1 MTPRPTLLFYCQHAM
16 GMGHL
21 VRSLALADA
30 LAQSFRVVLLNGGEL
45 PGCLSFPQSIEI
57 VNLPPLRLADGQL
70 VSCDNRYSVTQ
81 AQDARLERILRLFR
95 WLRPEILLIE
105 LYPFGRKKFE
115 FELLPLLETAKTHSR
130 FAPLIVCSLRDI
142 LVSSR
147 SDQQKHEQRVVATA
161 NRWFDAILVHS
172 DPGFACLEE
181 SFDPR
186 PRLTPTVHHTGFVV
200 GNRQKLPRDRSTNG
214 PIVVSAGGGHYGFQ
228 LLSSAIEAHAL
239 LSETESLTMKV
250 VAGPFLPEAQWK
262 DLCVTADGRRGVTL
276 VRSVPDLYSE
286 LSQARASISQCGYN
300 TAMEIVQ
307 AQVPAL
313 VVPFADRGED
323 EQLKRARRLEALGA
337 IWVLEQKEMRPER
350 MAEEIRKLINF
361 QPRTAL
367 LNFDGALRST
377 EVLYDLLERRRRV
390 IQGSHAAEELLRCLA

>member
-30 LAQSFRVVLLNGGEL
+30 LSHSFRVVLLNGGEL
-45 PGCLSFPQSIEI
+45 PSCLSLPRTVEI
-57 VNLPPLRLADGQL
+57 INLPPLRLADGQL
-70 VSCDNRYSVTQ
+70 ICCDNRYSVER
-81 AQDARLERILRLFR
+81 AQDARLDQLLSVFRRLS
-95 WLRPEILLIE
+95 PDVLLIE

-115 FELLPLLETAKTHSR
+115 FELLPLLEEAKTQPC

-147 SDQQKHEQRVVATA
+147 SNQETHEERIVFTA

-172 DPGFACLEE
+172 DPSFARLEE
-181 SFDPR
+181 SFHPR
-186 PRLTPTVHHTGFVV
+186 KRLSPSVHHTGFVV
-200 GNRQKLPRDRSTNG
+200 GSRRKLPRGRSSSG

-228 LLSSAIEAHAL
+228 LLSTAIEAHAL
-239 LSETESLTMKV
+239 LSQTEPLTMKV

-262 DLCVTADGRRGVTL
+262 DLRVAISGRRGVTL
-276 VRSVPDLYSE
+276 VRSVPNLYSE

-300 TAMEIVQ
+300 TAMEIIQ

-313 VVPFADRGED
+313 VVPFADGGED

-337 IWVLEQKEMRPER
+337 VRVLEQKEMTPKR
-350 MAEEIRKLINF
+350 MAEEMRNLIDF
-361 QPRTAL
+361 QPGTAHL
-367 LNFDGALRST
+367 DFDGARRSAEILT
-377 EVLYDLLERRRRV
+377 ELLKRRSL
-390 IQGSHAAEELLRCLA
+390 IQGSHAAEELVRCLA

>member
-1 MTPRPTLLFYCQHAM
+1 MTYRPTLLFYCQHAM

-30 LAQSFRVVLLNGGEL
+30 LSQSFRVVLLNGGEL
-45 PGCLSFPQSIEI
+45 PACLPLPQTIEI
-57 VNLPPLRLADGQL
+57 INLPPLRLSEGQL
-70 VSCDNRYSVTQ
+70 ISCDNRYSVTQ
-81 AQDARLERILRLFR
+81 AQDARLDRILNSFR
-95 WLRPEILLIE
+95 WLRPEVLLIE

-115 FELLPLLETAKTHSR
+115 FELLPLLENAKTDTGV
-130 FAPLIVCSLRDI
+130 APLVVCSLRDI

-147 SDQQKHEQRVVATA
+147 SDQRKHEERVVSLA
-161 NRWFDAILVHS
+161 NRWFDTILVHS
-172 DPGFACLEE
+172 DFGFACLEE

-186 PRLTPTVHHTGFVV
+186 TRLIPSVHHTGFVV
-200 GNRQKLPRDRSTNG
+200 GNRQKLPRDRSSNS

-228 LLSSAIEAHAL
+228 LLSAAIEAHAL

-262 DLCVTADGRRGVTL
+262 DLCIAGEGRRGVRL

-286 LSQARASISQCGYN
+286 LTQARASISQCGYN
-300 TAMEIVQ
+300 TAMEIIQ

-313 VVPFADRGED
+313 VVPFAGGGED

-337 IWVLEQKEMRPER
+337 MRVLEQKELTAER
-350 MAEEIRKLINF
+350 MAEKIRNLINF
-361 QPRTAL
+361 QPRTAH
-367 LNFDGALRST
+367 LNLNGARRST
-377 EVLYDLLERRRRV
+377 EILDDLLQRRRV
-390 IQGSHAAEELLRCLA
+390 IEGPHATEALVRCLA

>member
-1 MTPRPTLLFYCQHAM
+1 MIRRPTLLFYCQHAM

-30 LAQSFRVVLLNGGEL
+30 LSQSFRVVLLNGGEL
-45 PGCLSFPQSIEI
+45 PACLSLPQSIEI
-57 VNLPPLRLADGQL
+57 VNLPPLRLAEGQL

-81 AQDARLERILRLFR
+81 AQDERLDRILSSFR
-95 WLRPEILLIE
+95 WLRPEVLLIE

-115 FELLPLLETAKTHSR
+115 FELLPLLEAAKTQSR

-147 SDQQKHEQRVVATA
+147 SDQQKHEQRVVSTA

-172 DPGFACLEE
+172 DLGFARLEE

-186 PRLTPTVHHTGFVV
+186 TRLIPSVHHTGFVV
-200 GNRQKLPRDRSTNG
+200 GNRQKLPRDRSRNG
-214 PIVVSAGGGHYGFQ
+214 PIVVSAGGGHYGCQ

-262 DLCVTADGRRGVTL
+262 DLCVAADGRRGVTL

-286 LSQARASISQCGYN
+286 LCQARASISQCGYN

-337 IWVLEQKEMRPER
+337 MRVLEQKEMRPER
-350 MAEEIRKLINF
+350 MAEEIRNLINF
-361 QPRTAL
+361 QPQTAR
-367 LNFDGALRST
+367 LNFDGARWST
-377 EVLYDLLERRRRV
+377 EILYDLLERRQV
-390 IQGSHAAEELLRCLA
+390 MQGSHAVEELVRCLA

>member
-1 MTPRPTLLFYCQHAM
+1 MTYRPTLLFYCQHAM

-30 LAQSFRVVLLNGGEL
+30 LSQSFRVVLINGGEL
-45 PGCLSFPQSIEI
+45 PACLPLPRTIEI
-57 VNLPPLRLADGQL
+57 INLPPLRLAEGQL
-70 VSCDNRYSVTQ
+70 ISCDNRYSVTQ
-81 AQDARLERILRLFR
+81 AQDVRLDRILNSLR
-95 WLRPEILLIE
+95 WLRPEVLLIE

-115 FELLPLLETAKTHSR
+115 FELLPLLENAKTHTG
-130 FAPLIVCSLRDI
+130 FAPLVVCSLRDI

-147 SDQQKHEQRVVATA
+147 SDQQKHEERVVSLA

-172 DPGFACLEE
+172 DFGFACLDE

-186 PRLTPTVHHTGFVV
+186 TRLIPSVHHTGFVV
-200 GNRQKLPRDRSTNG
+200 GKKQKLPRDRSSNG

-228 LLSSAIEAHAL
+228 LFSSAIEAHAL
-239 LSETESLTMKV
+239 LSETESPTMKV

-262 DLCVTADGRRGVTL
+262 DLCVAAEGRRGVTL

-300 TAMEIVQ
+300 TAMEIIQ

-313 VVPFADRGED
+313 VVPFADGGED
-323 EQLKRARRLEALGA
+323 EQLKRGRRLEALGA
-337 IWVLEQKEMRPER
+337 MRVLEQKELTPNRL
-350 MAEEIRKLINF
+350 AEEISNLINF
-361 QPRTAL
+361 QPRTAH
-367 LNFDGALRST
+367 LNLDGARRST
-377 EVLYDLLERRRRV
+377 EILSDLLRRRRV
-390 IQGSHAAEELLRCLA
+390 IQGSHAVEESVRCLA